1 MALDTI
7 SEAAGPVPRSA
18 VFLFGSVMNG
28 RAGCGAFS
36 GPVVNFRFDPSNR
49 IATEIDG
56 GREFASPHEA
66 TEMHAGPGNSALF
79 EFWITDEFHFDLR
92 FSVDA

>member
-7 SEAAGPVPRSA
+7 SEAAGPAKAGGFLVSGLTNDVARSGA
-18 VFLFGSVMNG
+18 IGRPSVNLCLNPG
-28 RAGCGAFS
+28 
-36 GPVVNFRFDPSNR
+36 NR

-56 GREFASPHEA
+56 GREFTGPHEA